1 MYSRIH
7 VKKSFSLCLTWGKT
21 VFSNTLY
28 IIYLSYFHI
37 QERMK
42 KLSFQ
47 YMTCYQK
54 VNLSQSVSENISL
67 AECRPPFYIV
77 VHNLVGAAI

>member
-1 MYSRIH
+1 MN
-7 VKKSFSLCLTWGKT
+7 V
-21 VFSNTLY
+21 
-28 IIYLSYFHI
+28 
-37 QERMK
+37 

-47 YMTCYQK
+47 RVADYQK